1 MSLPVS
7 FSRLVTLLG
16 KFPGVGEKTA
26 RRMVFYML
34 GQDPGWARLLSQA
47 VFDLREEVRTCAL
60 CGNITT
66 EEICG
71 ICADQTRDR
80 TKICVLETQE
90 DCVAMEQSG
99 VYGGL
104 YHVLGGRC
112 SPLEDEEIPAES
124 LERLVS
130 RIEELGVKEV
140 ILALSP
146 RIEGDMTAYMIQDAL
161 RAHLPSVKLSRLSY
175 GLPVGG
181 SIGYADR
188 ATLHVALEA
197 RREMDSGLPG
207 DEF

>member
-1 MSLPVS
+1 MSLPDS
-7 FSRLVTLLG
+7 FARLSELFG

-34 GQDPGWARLLSQA
+34 GQDPEWARSLSRA
-47 VFDLREEVRTCAL
+47 VSDLREEVRSCVL

-71 ICADQTRDR
+71 ICSDPARDR
-80 TKICVLETQE
+80 SKICVVETQE

-99 VYGGL
+99 IYEGL

-112 SPLEDEEIPAES
+112 SPLEDQDVPEES
-124 LERLVS
+124 LDRLKS
-130 RIEELGVKEV
+130 RIADLGAREV

-161 RAHLPSVKLSRLSY
+161 GGLNQEVKLSRLSY

-197 RREMDSGLPG
+197 RREMDK
-207 DEF
+207 EA